1 MADEQVFFLVESEK
15 RIGRLKVS
23 QHSFHGVVCPVAS
36 PDYYA
41 ANKKS

>member
-1 MADEQVFFLVESEK
+1 MTDEQVFFSVESEE
-15 RIGRLKVS
+15 RIGRRKVS
-23 QHSFHGVVCPVAS
+23 QHSFHGVVCPAAS